1 MKSGAHSVSQNMYA
15 KTYRFRL
22 KQALIH
28 LCQLVD
34 IGNPVVGTLDIKSPP
49 GQRSGRTLPTFEAD
63 ETLKVPRAVT
73 EFFYECGPEVV
84 PRSLPDGQVNVVTE
98 YFRKALYIFPVDT

>member
-1 MKSGAHSVSQNMYA
+1 MYA

-34 IGNPVVGTLDIKSPP
+34 IGNPVVVP
-49 GQRSGRTLPTFEAD
+49 G
-63 ETLKVPRAVT
+63 
-73 EFFYECGPEVV
+73 
-84 PRSLPDGQVNVVTE
+84 SLPDGQVNVVTE

>member
-34 IGNPVVGTLDIKSPP
+34 IGNPVVGTFDIKSPP
-49 GQRSGRTLPTFEAD
+49 GQCSGRTLPTFEAD
-63 ETLKVPRAVT
+63 ETFKVPRAVT
-73 EFFYECGPEVV
+73 EFIYECGPVVV
-84 PRSLPDGQVNVVTE
+84 PGSLPDGQVNVVTE